1 MLGLFLTYSTATR
14 NFFNECDVM
23 IRGIQR
29 GGEGR
34 IGENKRMAVLP
45 STKSPPSN
53 KTAFVEAHTK
63 SNLDFSVPEG
73 LMMPARK
80 ESKIYDS
87 IPCSYNVQATL

>member
-1 MLGLFLTYSTATR
+1 MLGLFLAYSTAAR
-14 NFFNECDVM
+14 NFFNGCDVM

-29 GGEGR
+29 GERGR
-34 IGENKRMAVLP
+34 LGENKRMALL
-45 STKSPPSN
+45 SSIASSPSN

-80 ESKIYDS
+80 ENRIYDL
-87 IPCSYNVQATL
+87 IPCSYNVEATS

>member
-1 MLGLFLTYSTATR
+1 MWYT
-14 NFFNECDVM
+14 E
-23 IRGIQR
+23 

-34 IGENKRMAVLP
+34 IGKNKSMAVL
-45 STKSPPSN
+45 SSITSSPSN

-80 ESKIYDS
+80 ENQIYDL
-87 IPCSYNVQATL
+87 IPCSYNVEATS